1 VTASRGND
9 GGPSRS
15 SGVSSAARGAILVG
29 LAVILGIVGL
39 QILDDSGPGSGASDA
54 TVTTVT
60 GSTVASR
67 GAGTASTTIAR
78 RPNGEVKV
86 KVYNASGVQGR
97 AQILTDQ
104 LKALGY
110 NMQTPANL
118 SSQRAGTVVEC
129 TKGFHAEGV
138 LLALYGVGNGAT
150 VEPYPSDPPAGASD
164 ADCIVI
170 IGTA

>member
-1 VTASRGND
+1 MTAPSGD
-9 GGPSRS
+9 GGPARS
-15 SGVSSAARGAILVG
+15 SGVSSAARGAIVVG
-29 LAVILGIVGL
+29 FAVILGIVGL
-39 QILDDSGPGSGASDA
+39 QILDDSGPGSGSSDA
-54 TVTTVT
+54 TVTTVA
-60 GSTVASR
+60 GSAAT
-67 GAGTASTTIAR
+67 GAGSGTVSTTIAR
-78 RPNGEVKV
+78 RPNNEVKV

-104 LKALGY
+104 LRALGY

-129 TKGFHAEGV
+129 TKGLGAEAT
-138 LLALYGVGNGAT
+138 LLALFGVGNGAT
-150 VEPYPSDPPAGASD
+150 AQPYPSDPPAGASE

>member
-1 VTASRGND
+1 MTDPS
-9 GGPSRS
+9 GGAGPAGS
-15 SGVSSAARGAILVG
+15 SGLSSAARGAIVVG

-39 QILDDSGPGSGASDA
+39 QILDDSSPGSDARDA
-54 TVTTVT
+54 TVTTASGPAVAGGGTVT
-60 GSTVASR
+60 
-67 GAGTASTTIAR
+67 TTIAR
-78 RPNGEVKV
+78 RPNREVKV

-97 AQILTDQ
+97 AQILSDQ

-110 NMQTPANL
+110 DMQTPANL
-118 SSQRAGTVVEC
+118 GSQRAGTVVEC
-129 TKGFHAEGV
+129 TDGFSAEAT

-150 VEPYPSDPPAGASD
+150 VQAFPSDPPEGASE